1 MVETQLIEHRLLDD
15 HAFALLDRPHARGD
29 NWRGLPGVSL
39 APNEMAKDADDLPRL
54 VAVGQLKSAQRDWL
68 LDKLLASAP
77 ETPRPVAALLMAEV
91 SLERLAKH
99 LRACLIVQL
108 LPNGKQLFRYYDP
121 RVFRHLLWMASPLQL
136 ATLFGPT
143 MAWTWCDARGQWRR
157 SFPPASA
164 VPAPSFVAHGLDL
177 LRIGVLERCLQTLRR
192 TVDGFVDDAENGSA
206 RRVNALLDAAIA
218 QGLSDEADLRLYVTQ
233 AIRFNPNI
241 HRHPE
246 LARRL
251 RAAGDDDSYVGACAD
266 LDTETLNRY
275 ARELGDPLKEHTA

>member
-15 HAFALLDRPHARGD
+15 HAFALLDQPHARGD
-29 NWRGLPGVSL
+29 NWRDLPGVSL
-39 APNEMAKDADDLPRL
+39 APNEVAKDADDLPRL

-68 LDKLLASAP
+68 LDTLLVSAP
-77 ETPRPVAALLMAEV
+77 ETPRPVAALLVAEV
-91 SLERLAKH
+91 GFERLAKH
-99 LRACLIVQL
+99 LSARLIVQL
-108 LPNGKQLFRYYDP
+108 PPHGKHLFRYYDP

-164 VPAPSFVAHGLDL
+164 VPAPSFVVHGLDL
-177 LRIGVLERCLQTLRR
+177 VRIGVLERCLQTLRR
-192 TVDGFVDDAENGSA
+192 TVDGFVDDADNDAA
-206 RRVNALLDAAIA
+206 RRINALLDTAIA
-218 QGLSDEADLRLYVTQ
+218 QGLTDEADLRLFVAQ
-233 AIRFNPNI
+233 AIRFHPNI

-251 RAAGDDDSYVGACAD
+251 HAVDDDDSYVGACAD

-275 ARELGDPLKEHTA
+275 ARELGDPRKEHEA